1 MKKHVGFLFI
11 FQLVFLVCALSV
23 AINIQA
29 QEQKMFS
36 VAGSPLN
43 LFTEDFPVVLY
54 EISGSE
60 LLEVDRLAEHQD
72 KVFFVRPYHAHGLV
86 LVGSEPE
93 SGLIKLTVVD
103 IDDFEKKASFELD
116 ICEAC
121 IHAFSH
127 LLQMP
132 DNQLIYA
139 FVISEVVQGTANLHV
154 EGVVVESGVH
164 VPLALDDLKYAVN
177 FGSPGGNVDGGDE
190 LRSIYSIGKDAV
202 FGYSQQIPL
211 NWTLPEELALKR
223 EDTIFQVVN
232 NNEVRLIT
240 TPTLTTSAHGDQ
252 TTLYA
257 YDKSG
262 QEWSSITVS
271 GNLLRVRGFGEWIA
285 SEEAYRESELSNASF
300 NFSPGTFLAP
310 EERITY
316 SQMRQTGRLY
326 LYNVSSKVLIEHMTG
341 SPDSEV
347 LLIDGDDIYIRVGDE
362 LRKGQIAGDQLV
374 AQEVLAKAPEVLNL
388 HWLVIQAQD

>member
-1 MKKHVGFLFI
+1 MSKQGRIWFI
-11 FQLVFLVCALSV
+11 FQLALLMCLLSV
-23 AINIQA
+23 AINTQA

-43 LFTEDFPVVLY
+43 LFSEDFPVVLY

-60 LLEVDRLAEHQD
+60 LLEVDRLAEQQS
-72 KVFFVRPYHAHGLV
+72 KAFFVRLYHSHGL
-86 LVGSEPE
+86 LLIGSEPE
-93 SGLIKLTVVD
+93 KGLLQLTVVD
-103 IDDFEKKASFELD
+103 IDNIEEKASFELD
-116 ICEAC
+116 ICESC
-121 IHAFSH
+121 LHAFSH
-127 LLQMP
+127 LLEMP

-139 FVISEVVQGTANLHV
+139 FVIGEVVQGTANLHV
-154 EGVVVESGVH
+154 EGMVVESGVH
-164 VPLALDDLKYAVN
+164 VPLTLEDLKYAVN
-177 FGSPGGNVDGGDE
+177 FGKPGGNVDGGDD

-240 TPTLTTSAHGDQ
+240 TPTLTTLEHGDR

-257 YDKSG
+257 YDKKS
-262 QEWSSITVS
+262 QEWSSITVN
-271 GNLLRVRGFGEWIA
+271 GNRLRVRGFGEWIA
-285 SEEAYRESELSNASF
+285 SEEAYRGGELSNTSF

-310 EERITY
+310 EERIAY

-326 LYNVSSKVLIEHMTG
+326 LYNVSSKVLIEHLTG
-341 SPDSEV
+341 NPDSEV